1 MEIGGDSMP
10 IKNYAYINP
19 EMLIWARGETHF
31 STVEEVEQHIN
42 SISAQKLT
50 AWENG
55 SDLPSIT
62 EAKKLA
68 NLYKVPLACFY
79 LSSPP
84 EKRVKKYTDR
94 RTLNGTVYCTTSYEL
109 WSEIN
114 RIISNREKLLEY
126 VDTEEMK
133 HYTLP
138 ILDPNSTVDRVAEIL
153 RDYLSISFPFKNKNT
168 YKNNAF
174 NYFRSIFEHRGI
186 SVSQISGVSLD
197 EMRGLSISYDFCP
210 IIAINNKDF
219 ERAKVFSLFHELA
232 HLIRRSSSL
241 CKIDFDER
249 NDDEEKLCDSIAAAT
264 LLPKSIFTEV
274 AKDFYKRHAKWS
286 SICLQDIGDKFG
298 VSSVVVLRRLY
309 ELNIIQKSAYIQIY
323 RNLNKEFEAK
333 RDLIERSHKNIPV
346 HYYVKYLNH
355 QGYLFPRVIMNAHAS
370 GKLTFGEMCRTLNVS
385 SKHIENIERA
395 VMFI

>member
-1 MEIGGDSMP
+1 MP
-10 IKNYAYINP
+10 TKNYAYVNH
-19 EMLIWARGETHF
+19 EMLAWARGETPF
-31 STVEEVEQHIN
+31 SAVEEVEQHI
-42 SISAQKLT
+42 SGISAQKLA
-50 AWENG
+50 AWESG

-68 NLYKVPLACFY
+68 SLYKVPLACFY

-84 EKRVKKYTDR
+84 EKRIKKYTDR

-126 VDTEEMK
+126 VDTEEMGR
-133 HYTLP
+133 YTLP
-138 ILDPNSTVDRVAEIL
+138 ILEPDSTVDEIAEIL
-153 RDYLSISFPFKNKNT
+153 RTYLGIRFPFKNKNA

-174 NYFRSIFEHRGI
+174 NYFRSIFEHKGI
-186 SVSQISGVSLD
+186 SVSQISGVSLN

-232 HLIRRSSSL
+232 HLVRRSSSL

-264 LLPKSIFTEV
+264 LLPKAAFTKV
-274 AKDFYKRHAKWS
+274 AKDFYKKYAEWS
-286 SICLQDIGDKFG
+286 SICLQDVGDKFG

-309 ELNIIQKSAYIQIY
+309 ELNIIQKPSYIQIY
-323 RNLNKEFEAK
+323 RSLNEEFEAK
-333 RDLIERSHKNIPV
+333 RDLIEKSRKGKNIPV

-355 QGYLFPRVIMNAHAS
+355 QGYLFPRVIMNAHAN

-385 SKHIENIERA
+385 SRHIGDIERA
-395 VMFI
+395 VMFT

>member
-1 MEIGGDSMP
+1 MP
-10 IKNYAYINP
+10 TKNYAYVNH
-19 EMLIWARGETHF
+19 EMLTWARGETPF
-31 STVEEVEQHIN
+31 STVEEVEQHI
-42 SISAQKLT
+42 SGISAQKLT

-68 NLYKVPLACFY
+68 SLYKVPLACFY

-109 WSEIN
+109 WGEIN

-126 VDTEEMK
+126 VDAEEMGR
-133 HYTLP
+133 YTLP
-138 ILDPNSTVDRVAEIL
+138 TLEPDSTVDRVAEIL
-153 RDYLSISFPFKNKNT
+153 RAYLGISFPFKNKNA

-232 HLIRRSSSL
+232 HLVRRSSSL

-264 LLPKSIFTEV
+264 LLPKEVFTKV
-274 AKDFYKRHAKWS
+274 AKDFYKKYAEWS
-286 SICLQDIGDKFG
+286 SICLQDVGDKFG
-298 VSSVVVLRRLY
+298 VSSVVVLRRL
-309 ELNIIQKSAYIQIY
+309 
-323 RNLNKEFEAK
+323 
-333 RDLIERSHKNIPV
+333 
-346 HYYVKYLNH
+346 
-355 QGYLFPRVIMNAHAS
+355 
-370 GKLTFGEMCRTLNVS
+370 
-385 SKHIENIERA
+385 
-395 VMFI
+395 